1 MILSQKNLHFGN
13 FYKKNY
19 SKIHK
24 IVDFGCK
31 KPSNFDKD
39 SKINTFS
46 LVPQIDHPVALCY
59 GLLA

>member
-1 MILSQKNLHFGN
+1 MILSLKNLHFGN

-31 KPSNFDKD
+31 KFGENP
-39 SKINTFS
+39 KISTYLFLSAAN
-46 LVPQIDHPVALCY
+46 
-59 GLLA
+59 